1 MQTEIHTGRMSL
13 WLGDRPLWADS
24 TRMDPAAIVSP
35 VGAGAVFCADC
46 LYWVHEGWTVDRC
59 LHLAH
64 RDATAALRGATA
76 TDRIPPLGVLLG

>member
-35 VGAGAVFCADC
+35 VGAGDAFCAGC
-46 LYWVHEGWTVDRC
+46 LYRVHEGRTVDRC

-64 RDATAALRGATA
+64 RAATAALRGATA